1 MHNRQVI
8 HSQLKEKMVCMC
20 TCTNNL
26 ISAKTKRY
34 LDNITPDMDLSILQ
48 GTCENEKIHFV
59 AVFLNNK

>member
-1 MHNRQVI
+1 MYVY
-8 HSQLKEKMVCMC
+8 C